1 MFKLDL
7 EKAEEAETKL
17 IISTGSQKNA
27 REFQNTSASLSTLKP
42 LTVWITTLCGKFLE
56 LVIPDL
62 LTYLL
67 RNLYVGQEATV
78 RSRHGTTD

>member
-7 EKAEEAETKL
+7 ENAEEAETKL

-42 LTVWITTLCGKFLE
+42 LTMWITT
-56 LVIPDL
+56 
-62 LTYLL
+62 
-67 RNLYVGQEATV
+67 N
-78 RSRHGTTD
+78 HGIFFKRWECQSTLPAS